1 MTACACLVGAAVAQS
16 VVNKV
21 DGPDVVRIVWP
32 EPDDGRIVMVEALAL
47 LVPVRQRQALFAP
60 EALNPL
66 MIDPSAFHAEQLA
79 DLAVPVPSV
88 PLGEP
93 DQGKTQ
99 IIVIRLL

>member
-1 MTACACLVGAAVAQS
+1 
-16 VVNKV
+16 
-21 DGPDVVRIVWP
+21 
-32 EPDDGRIVMVEALAL
+32 
-47 LVPVRQRQALFAP
+47 
-60 EALNPL
+60 
-66 MIDPSAFHAEQLA
+66 MIDPPAFHAEQLA